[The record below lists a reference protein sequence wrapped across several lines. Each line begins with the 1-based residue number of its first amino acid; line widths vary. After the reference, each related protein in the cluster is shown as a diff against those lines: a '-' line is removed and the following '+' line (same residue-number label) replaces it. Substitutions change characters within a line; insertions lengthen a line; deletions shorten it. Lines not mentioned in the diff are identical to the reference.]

1 VTVAENIRSALAAK
15 PAIVDGAPLPVRL
28 SAGVA
33 SYPDHAVG
41 VRELLLA
48 SERALRAAKEGGRD
62 KVVVA

>member
-1 VTVAENIRSALAAK
+1 VAENIRSSLAVR
-15 PAIVDGAPLPVRL
+15 PPVVDGTPLPVRL

-33 SYPDHAVG
+33 SYPDHALG

-48 SERALRAAKEGGRD
+48 SEHALRAAKEGGRD